1 MEIEETEFVLQSSIG
16 NQEVQARVLEGVHD
30 MEVFHLTI
38 LVVLL
43 IHGYPNVSA
52 QGHHEV
58 TVDSAERLR
67 RNTDNASLN
76 VFFTILHVSG
86 VCPGGSTAGLGDT
99 TLRLEFRSNA
109 SNFQWVEAASG
120 IPTDVGLYSIT
131 VSAGCGVCVGFRLV
145 QEEHG
150 GGDCNCWNIS
160 GNVLVNGS
168 AVNVTQGRT
177 VPIQGVQGGRLV

>member
-1 MEIEETEFVLQSSIG
+1 MESFQLTFCLMLLLVRGFGLALPAFS
-16 NQEVQARVLEGVHD
+16 VEGVGGD
-30 MEVFHLTI
+30 TEL
-38 LVVLL
+38 
-43 IHGYPNVSA
+43 PARS
-52 QGHHEV
+52 
-58 TVDSAERLR
+58 R
-67 RNTDNASLN
+67 RNAESENSSASSLN
-76 VFFTILHVSG
+76 VSFTILHVSG

-131 VSAGCGVCVGFRLV
+131 VSAGCGGCVEFRLV

-168 AVNVTQGRT
+168 VSAITVTQGRT
-177 VPIQGVQGGRLV
+177 VPSQGAQGGRLV